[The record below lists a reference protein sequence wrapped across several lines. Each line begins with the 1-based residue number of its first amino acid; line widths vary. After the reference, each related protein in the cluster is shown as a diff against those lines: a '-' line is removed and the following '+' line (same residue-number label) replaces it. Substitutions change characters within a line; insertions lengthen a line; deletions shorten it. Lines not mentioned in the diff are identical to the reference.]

1 MATTVATR
9 GRTGDLLPDISLPL
23 LSGEGDL
30 DITSLRGKKLLL
42 FFWGSW

>member
-9 GRTGDLLPDISLPL
+9 GRTGDRLPDITLPL
-23 LSGEGDL
+23 LDGGDL
-30 DITSLRGKKLLL
+30 DLASLLGKKLLL